1 MVDGIYGFQW
11 MDNQAAPDEI
21 LELVACDCKKE
32 KCIEQCQCVL
42 LQIPCTDVC
51 KCESKCHNEVPE
63 SFFIPDEVMK
73 ILNGK
78 KHISYIYIYIYY
90 TYICIYCV
98 KRE

>member
-42 LQIPCTDVC
+42 LQILCTDVC

-78 KHISYIYIYIYY
+78 KHISYIYIYIYI
-90 TYICIYCV
+90 YIIHIYV
-98 KRE
+98 YIV